1 MRFIQRSSTLCIAAL
16 LIACSSSMSIDRTY
30 EDAAYVDQT
39 YSNVLVL
46 AVAADYNARS
56 RFERSLATSL
66 RSGNTVA
73 TEYYE
78 IADGDQ
84 EVTRE
89 KILAAIERYG
99 YDGVIVSQLGSQQ
112 SEISIKTPTSKAK
125 VSRRDDRAVDFFRY
139 DYEILNEPHVINV
152 EMQVVIVTDFFNGED
167 AKRIWSSD
175 ATVMD
180 KENIS
185 YLVEDATE
193 MIAARLRRDGLV
205 SD

>member
-1 MRFIQRSSTLCIAAL
+1 
-16 LIACSSSMSIDRTY
+16 MSIERTY
-30 EDAAYVDQT
+30 EDPEYVDNT
-39 YSNVLVL
+39 YSNILVL

-56 RFERSLATSL
+56 RYERSLAAAL

-78 IADGDQ
+78 VADGDQ

-89 KILAAIERYG
+89 KILAVIERFG

-112 SEISIKTPTSKAK
+112 SEVSIKTPTSQTK

-139 DYEILNEPHVINV
+139 DYEVLNEPHVINV
-152 EMQVVIVTDFFNGED
+152 EMQVVIVSDFFNGED
-167 AKRIWSSD
+167 AKRIWTTE

-185 YLVEDATE
+185 YLVEDATA

-205 SD
+205 SR